1 MIPIL
6 IKGELSLARLLCT
19 LFFSSHH
26 LFSVIAQRGV
36 VMKPTAEMN
45 IGKLSEEKTSQRWF
59 RPITTTWK
67 IPLLVQ
73 YRLHSFLIV
82 NLTLLWPNNSR
93 YSYSSFHTFNSM
105 KLLII
110 LA

>member
-1 MIPIL
+1 MNSLIFRIPLPI
-6 IKGELSLARLLCT
+6 S
-19 LFFSSHH
+19 
-26 LFSVIAQRGV
+26 V

-45 IGKLSEEKTSQRWF
+45 IGKLSEEKPLQRWF

-82 NLTLLWPNNSR
+82 KLTLLWPNNPR
-93 YSYSSFHTFNSM
+93 YSHSSFHTVNSM

-110 LA
+110 LAWEHT